1 MLVRRLWLADFR
13 NYVEAELVFADGL
26 TVVVGANGQGKTNL
40 VEAVGYLATLASFR
54 AVPTDALVRVG
65 ADQAIVRADVCHDD
79 GRELLVEA
87 EIARV
92 GRSRIQVNR
101 QRLARGRDLLGVLRA
116 SVFSPDDLILV
127 KGAPS
132 ERRVFLD
139 DTVVALTPKLDAL
152 RTDLDRV
159 LRQRT
164 SLLKQ
169 AGGRLTN
176 DIELTLDV
184 WDAKLAAV
192 GEMLAEARSTLV
204 AELTDEVAM
213 AYEQLAGASVSVS
226 VSYVAPWRAV
236 GLAASLA
243 AARNDDLRRQV
254 CTVGPHRDDLQI
266 TLAGLP
272 ARTHASQG
280 EQRCLALALR
290 LAAHRLVATRI
301 GSPPILLL
309 DDVFSELDP
318 ARTRAL
324 VAHLPAGQALLT
336 TASPLPDGIAPERVV
351 TVVDGRLVG

>member
-1 MLVRRLWLADFR
+1 VLVRRLWLADFR
-13 NYVEAELVFADGL
+13 NYAEAELAFADGL

-40 VEAVGYLATLASFR
+40 VEAVGYLTSFR
-54 AVPTDALVRVG
+54 GVPTDALVRVG
-65 ADQAIVRADVCHDD
+65 AERAIVRADVCHDD

-132 ERRVFLD
+132 ERRAFLD

-184 WDAKLAAV
+184 WDAKLASV
-192 GEMLAEARSTLV
+192 GESLAEARSTLV
-204 AELTDEVAM
+204 DELTDEVAT
-213 AYEQLAGASVSVS
+213 AYEQLAGASASVL

-236 GLAASLA
+236 GLSASLT
-243 AARNDDLRRQV
+243 AARSDDLRRQV

-324 VAHLPAGQALLT
+324 IAHLPVGQALLT
-336 TASPLPDGIAPERVV
+336 TASPLPEGIAPERVV
-351 TVVDGRLVG
+351 TVVDGRLSG

>member
-1 MLVRRLWLADFR
+1 
-13 NYVEAELVFADGL
+13 
-26 TVVVGANGQGKTNL
+26 
-40 VEAVGYLATLASFR
+40 
-54 AVPTDALVRVG
+54 
-65 ADQAIVRADVCHDD
+65 
-79 GRELLVEA
+79 
-87 EIARV
+87 
-92 GRSRIQVNR
+92 
-101 QRLARGRDLLGVLRA
+101 
-116 SVFSPDDLILV
+116 
-127 KGAPS
+127 
-132 ERRVFLD
+132 
-139 DTVVALTPKLDAL
+139 LTPKLDAL

-184 WDAKLAAV
+184 WDAKLASV
-192 GEMLAEARSTLV
+192 GESLAEARSTLV
-204 AELTDEVAM
+204 TDLTDEVAM
-213 AYEQLAGASVSVS
+213 AYEQLAGASASVL
-226 VSYVAPWRAV
+226 VSYIAPWRAV

-243 AARNDDLRRQV
+243 AARGDDLRRQV

-336 TASPLPDGIAPERVV
+336 TASPLPAGIAPERVV
-351 TVVDGRLVG
+351 TVVDGRLSG

>member
-13 NYVEAELVFADGL
+13 NYVEAELVFANGL

-54 AVPTDALVRVG
+54 AVPIDALVRVG

-101 QRLARGRDLLGVLRA
+101 QRLARARDLLGVLRA

-127 KGAPS
+127 KGGPA
-132 ERRVFLD
+132 ERRAFLD

-184 WDAKLAAV
+184 WDAKLAVV

-213 AYEQLAGASVSVS
+213 AYEQLAGASASVL

-324 VAHLPAGQALLT
+324 VAHLPPGQALLT
-336 TASPLPDGIAPERVV
+336 TASPLPAGIAPERVV

>member
-1 MLVRRLWLADFR
+1 VLVRRLWLADFR
-13 NYVEAELVFADGL
+13 NYAAAELVFADGL

-40 VEAVGYLATLASFR
+40 VEAVGYLATLGSFR
-54 AVPTDALVRVG
+54 GVPTEALVRVG
-65 ADQAIVRADVCHDD
+65 ADHAIVRADVCHDD

-101 QRLARGRDLLGVLRA
+101 QRLTRGRDLLGVLRA

-132 ERRVFLD
+132 ERRAYVD
-139 DTVVALTPKLDAL
+139 DALVALTPKLDAL

-176 DIELTLDV
+176 DVELTLDV
-184 WDAKLAAV
+184 WDAKLTSV
-192 GEMLAEARSTLV
+192 GESLAEARSTLV
-204 AELTDEVAM
+204 DELTDEVAM
-213 AYEQLAGASVSVS
+213 AYEQLAGASASVL
-226 VSYVAPWRAV
+226 VSYVAPWRSI
-236 GLAASLA
+236 GLAASLT
-243 AARNDDLRRQV
+243 AARSDDLRRQV

-290 LAAHRLVATRI
+290 LAAHRLVAMRI

-336 TASPLPDGIAPERVV
+336 TASPLPEGIAPERVV